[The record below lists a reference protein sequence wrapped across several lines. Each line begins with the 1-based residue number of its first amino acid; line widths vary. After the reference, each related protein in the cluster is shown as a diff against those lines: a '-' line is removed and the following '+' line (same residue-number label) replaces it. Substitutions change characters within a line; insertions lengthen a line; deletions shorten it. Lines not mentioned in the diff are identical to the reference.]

1 MISKHNLVMI
11 GLILILIIFPLW
23 GFISFDHQLT
33 VNFGN
38 NGILT
43 NLNPTVIKS
52 SPNFITSVRSCTIF
66 TVENGDSVFFGNNE
80 DESGSR
86 KNTEIWFDL
95 ARDEN
100 TYGCAYLGFANNAP
114 GDNDIDGI
122 AIGGINTQGLCF
134 DANGVPPPVNVKQ
147 NTDGV
152 RRSGIHNWEFILE
165 ECASVEEVIQW
176 HQTHN
181 MEGWW
186 GDQIHWADASGD
198 AVVISA
204 CFDQELAFTR
214 KNSSHLIS
222 TNFNLAD
229 FSHGYWTCSRYTT
242 VTTMLED
249 IIQEESLSIKAVRDI
264 LKAVRL
270 RQTSS
275 YIGTVYSNIFDL
287 KTRDIYLY
295 IHGDYENVVTLNL
308 ETELAQ
314 GDHSYKMSE
323 LTTDRSELTTIVE
336 LVLFPLSICVFI
348 AYTVWFVRKRR
359 NKVIN

>member
-1 MISKHNLVMI
+1 MISKHNPVLIV
-11 GLILILIIFPLW
+11 LILISIILPFW
-23 GFISFDHQLT
+23 VFISYDHNLT
-33 VNFGN
+33 VSFGN
-38 NGILT
+38 NRTLN
-43 NLNPTVIKS
+43 NLNPTMIKDYPDFTS
-52 SPNFITSVRSCTIF
+52 SVRSCTIF

-80 DESGSR
+80 DETGSR
-86 KNTEIWFDL
+86 KNTEIWFDQ
-95 ARDEN
+95 AQGEN
-100 TYGCAYLGFANNAP
+100 TYGCAYLGFADNAP
-114 GDNDIDGI
+114 GGNDIDGI

-147 NTDGV
+147 NADGP
-152 RRSGIHNWEFILE
+152 RRSGLYNWEFILK
-165 ECASVEEVIQW
+165 ECASVEDVIQW
-176 HQTHN
+176 YQTHN

-198 AVVISA
+198 AVVIGA

-214 KNSSHLIS
+214 KNSSYLVS

-229 FSHGYWTCSRYTT
+229 FSHGYWPCSRYTT
-242 VTTMLED
+242 ATTMLKD
-249 IIQEESLSIKAVRDI
+249 IIQEEGLSIKAVRDI
-264 LKAVRL
+264 LKAVRI

-295 IHGDYENVVTLNL
+295 IHGNYENVIKLNL
-308 ETELAQ
+308 ESELAQ

-336 LVLFPLSICVFI
+336 LALIFFTICVST
-348 AYTVWFVRKRR
+348 AYVVWFVRKRSY
-359 NKVIN
+359 KVLN